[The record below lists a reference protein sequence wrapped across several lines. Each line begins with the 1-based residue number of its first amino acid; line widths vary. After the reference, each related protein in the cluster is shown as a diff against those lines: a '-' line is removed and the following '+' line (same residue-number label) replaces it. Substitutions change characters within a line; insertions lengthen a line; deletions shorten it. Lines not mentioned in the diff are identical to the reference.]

1 MSFFPT
7 GNVVDGSELM
17 QERLDTANE
26 LEDDP
31 DYSHISVLSG
41 IKQYGASL
49 LVVFLVTR

>member
-26 LEDDP
+26 LEDDS

-41 IKQYGASL
+41 IKQYGAFLS
-49 LVVFLVTR
+49 VDFLVIR